1 MANEIKFTEE
11 EVSQINQ
18 LRTDV
23 AGVFTKLGQVQIEK
37 QRRLSEI
44 DNMEKELIEKH
55 SNLVKLEQDIFN
67 GLNEKYGD
75 GNYDPNTNTFIP
87 QEKEEKTN
95 SSEDKK

>member
-23 AGVFTKLGQVQIEK
+23 AGVFTQLGQVQIEK

>member
-23 AGVFTKLGQVQIEK
+23 AGVFTQLGQVQIEK

-55 SNLVKLEQDIFN
+55 SNLVKLEQDIFK

-87 QEKEEKTN
+87 QENEEKTD

>member
-55 SNLVKLEQDIFN
+55 SNLVKLEQDIFK